1 MKKINI
7 TFILYCVTFLFS
19 SAAYWYY
26 GNVQLKCYPEGAAK
40 VIAGFNTKVDVTNPS
55 DKEWALAPKVFDVK
69 TANNATMKINTLP
82 VDVTKYEFDHWED
95 NNGKI
100 VSTKSVY
107 SKTLPKPGWLF
118 SKGELVEGLAPNDKK
133 SDASGN
139 PGTITHT
146 YIAVY
151 REIKNVY
158 VITKPDNPNVVAV
171 EIDKPEH
178 KIGETVTIHAYP
190 TDYYTKFIG
199 WEKDG
204 KIVSTEPYYSIAVSE
219 ATEGT
224 YIARTSS
231 GHSFLRIQNKAT
243 NRFINAINDVGSIS
257 DFTSLSLCNEG
268 NEIAEAGTIFQISKN
283 TMSGGTSYRYLVQN
297 VNTLNFYDES
307 NGVYVTS
314 VHFKEDNTW
323 NIQANRAMTYM
334 ADNNLQS
341 NHVQAYGVK
350 DAEVSRWYYEP
361 MDKDLTTKENYF
373 TFSPDKLLLDESTGK
388 YYTTLRTAWNVLYDT
403 NEITAYIV
411 TGVDEDGI
419 LIKTPVTGN
428 IIPKNTCVLIECNS
442 NDTQRNVMV
451 PTNQATS
458 FTATGNILV
467 SAENGKYFP
476 NQPESR
482 SNCKALVL
490 NDGVVGFGGEACTKT
505 NGNDAYLL
513 IDDEANVSDGVKSTT
528 LEEVVDKQTVDKKY
542 KITDLTCVYTFMKD
556 GKAMFFCK
564 DDNGYEDKDE
574 ISNGQIDFLK
584 EKTQLMNENN
594 RTDHDQSNWIILEAP
609 ASMQITNGEMNNLL
623 SQRLAGVEGKLVDVV
638 NPKLSL
644 SKVPQP
650 YEMNGYTLNTFI
662 PSNFY
667 GYSADDKYYFVTPK
681 PNEMASIH
689 WAMYNGD
696 NHFSA
701 PTNVGTSN
709 PEGLEGEFEVDFS
722 LFNEEMP
729 ELIENNVYS
738 FNGLVTKLVPNSSA
752 AKRTQGVVA
761 NYYLV
766 YPISNFKWEG
776 SVVDG
781 IVTGINDVNAGRKV
795 MSVKYINVTGNQSS
809 KPFDGINI
817 MVTTYSDGTVGSR
830 KFVK

>member
-1 MKKINI
+1 MKRIS
-7 TFILYCVTFLFS
+7 FLFI
-19 SAAYWYY
+19 AITAFALNALAGTGGGADLWYFS
-26 GNVQLKCYPEGAAK
+26 NLKLDCYPTGAGK
-40 VIAGFNTKVDVTNPS
+40 VYADGKETEASKEAYLQDAPSTFSISTHKSKLPYKWYINTAPS
-55 DKEWALAPKVFDVK
+55 DTKKYKFVK
-69 TANNATMKINTLP
+69 WI
-82 VDVTKYEFDHWED
+82 DS
-95 NNGKI
+95 NGKD
-100 VSTKSVY
+100 VSTNAITQVSDKNGVLAGGTNTGTS
-107 SKTLPKPGWLF
+107 
-118 SKGELVEGLAPNDKK
+118 GE
-133 SDASGN
+133 SYTN
-139 PGTITHT
+139 PGTITLSYTAIFEEIVLQNVSVQSTDINLGSATIDKLENAIGDEVTIYAYPVVYTAKFDGWMKDGQIVSREPSITFTITAENKGEYTAVFSKGYDFFRIVNKETDRRITAIKDQGSLTDYSALSLTDKETAQSKAGSIWEISNYKLTGRTEFVYT
-146 YIAVY
+146 YQAQNFSSEKFYNTENGVGVFMASDH
-151 REIKNVY
+151 NVY
-158 VITKPDNPNVVAV
+158 
-171 EIDKPEH
+171 
-178 KIGETVTIHAYP
+178 
-190 TDYYTKFIG
+190 
-199 WEKDG
+199 
-204 KIVSTEPYYSIAVSE
+204 
-219 ATEGT
+219 
-224 YIARTSS
+224 
-231 GHSFLRIQNKAT
+231 
-243 NRFINAINDVGSIS
+243 
-257 DFTSLSLCNEG
+257 
-268 NEIAEAGTIFQISKN
+268 
-283 TMSGGTSYRYLVQN
+283 
-297 VNTLNFYDES
+297 
-307 NGVYVTS
+307 
-314 VHFKEDNTW
+314 DNTW
-323 NIQANRAMTYM
+323 VIYPNGQPYYM
-334 ADNNLQS
+334 ADKGNESVDQS
-341 NHVQAYGVK
+341 PKLPVEYIK
-350 DAEVSRWYYEP
+350 WYYEP

-623 SQRLAGVEGKLVDVV
+623 SQRLAGVEGKIVDVV

-752 AKRTQGVVA
+752 AKRAQGVVA